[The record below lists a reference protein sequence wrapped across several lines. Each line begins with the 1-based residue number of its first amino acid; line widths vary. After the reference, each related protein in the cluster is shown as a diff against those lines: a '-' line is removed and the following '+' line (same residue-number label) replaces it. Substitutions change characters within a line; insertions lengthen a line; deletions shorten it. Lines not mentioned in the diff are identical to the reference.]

1 AQTKFAIIGDY
12 GNNSSNELAVA
23 NMVKSWNPAFIIT
36 TGDNNY
42 PNGRASTIDDNV
54 GKYYQQFIGNYTGGF
69 GSGATSNEF
78 FPSLGNHDW
87 NTTNAQPYIDYFT
100 LPGNDFIN
108 TSGNERYYDF
118 VWDNIHFFAID
129 SDTDEPDGVTSSS
142 TQGQWLETQLTNC
155 VANHSHWR
163 IAYDHHPG
171 YCSEKDES
179 YMRWPFESWGA
190 HTVISGHAHTYER
203 LSLDKTNSTAMRF
216 FVNGLGGKSVRPL
229 ENPISQSEFQYGG
242 DFGAQLVTVNSTE
255 MILEFYSISDGLVDS
270 WTIQESI
277 PDITPPSLL
286 AAEINS
292 PTQVMLFFS
301 ESLDSQSAQDENN
314 YSIDN
319 GINVISAVLNSN
331 NRDVTL
337 TTSEHTITQQYTV
350 TVNNVTDLAGN
361 TIDPSANS
369 AQYFFEVDIT
379 PPELISAFATVSTE
393 VNLFFSE
400 SLDPQSAQEVA
411 NYNINNGIS
420 VISAVLS
427 SNNRD
432 VTLTTSEHITNQLY
446 TVTVND
452 VLDLSG
458 NIISP
463 DNNSADY
470 ELIIIPGPGFPVD
483 LFGTPESEKS
493 AFILVTIPANA
504 PEFATYYIT
513 AFDAD
518 HGGEDPP
525 EGNAFINGNGPV
537 ELFPGATQE
546 NGDGQTNEFEFITP
560 TSWWIDGVNELK
572 FVRLYSTGYRI
583 DTAYVAFNVTEIEEE
598 NNVPSEFVLEQNY
611 PNPFN
616 PTTTINFSISDL
628 RFTILKVYDI
638 LGNEVATLVNEEL
651 PAGEYEVGFNSAS
664 GIRYPASGIYFYQL
678 RAGSFVQTKKM
689 ILLK

>member
-1 AQTKFAIIGDY
+1 MIIKEKMFLPILVLVFTLTINYTSAQTKFAIIGDY

-54 GKYYQQFIGNYTGGF
+54 GKYYQQFIGDYTGGF

-100 LPGNDFIN
+100 LPGVGFTN

-155 VANHSHWR
+155 VTNHLHWR

-277 PDITPPSLL
+277 PDVTPPEVIGATILDSVTLK
-286 AAEINS
+286 IS
-292 PTQVMLFFS
+292 FS
-301 ESLDSQSAQDENN
+301 ELLESSTAQNPNN
-314 YSIDN
+314 YSITN
-319 GINVISAVLNSN
+319 GISVFSASLSGSEVILN
-331 NRDVTL
+331 
-337 TTSEHTITQQYTV
+337 TSSHSPGIYTV
-350 TVNNVTDLAGN
+350 TVSNVT
-361 TIDPSANS
+361 
-369 AQYFFEVDIT
+369 
-379 PPELISAFATVSTE
+379 
-393 VNLFFSE
+393 
-400 SLDPQSAQEVA
+400 
-411 NYNINNGIS
+411 
-420 VISAVLS
+420 
-427 SNNRD
+427 
-432 VTLTTSEHITNQLY
+432 
-446 TVTVND
+446 
-452 VLDLSG
+452 DLSG
-458 NIISP
+458 NIISSSANSSQYEFVKDPQNELTQLQIVDVTASVTPEPEHSPEKTIDGLVFGDGDP
-463 DNNSADY
+463 DSRWAGDTMP
-470 ELIIIPGPGFPVD
+470 EWLTFD
-483 LFGTPESEKS
+483 FGTVRNVSLSKLSFYNWNNGRIYNYSISVSIDMNQWTEVVSPSLSSSEEWTINEFQPINARYIKID
-493 AFILVTIPANA
+493 FINSNQSTWASLWEGELWGNAPTSVDIEETIP
-504 PEFATYYIT
+504 
-513 AFDAD
+513 
-518 HGGEDPP
+518 
-525 EGNAFINGNGPV
+525 EGF
-537 ELFPGATQE
+537 
-546 NGDGQTNEFEFITP
+546 
-560 TSWWIDGVNELK
+560 K
-572 FVRLYSTGYRI
+572 
-583 DTAYVAFNVTEIEEE
+583 
-598 NNVPSEFVLEQNY
+598 LEQNY

-616 PTTTINFSISDL
+616 PVTTIIYVIPEKTEVSLKIFNSLGIEIS
-628 RFTILKVYDI
+628 
-638 LGNEVATLVNEEL
+638 TLINEEKT
-651 PAGEYEVGFNSAS
+651 AGSYSVKFDAT
-664 GIRYPASGIYFYQL
+664 RLASGIYFYAL
-678 RAGSFVQTKKM
+678 NAGSYSETKKM
-689 ILLK
+689 ILMK